1 MGIGGVIIMGK
12 MTRPTKPTR
21 KQKIEMKAWK
31 LDPENWLVIS
41 DTPSALS
48 LISKGGLKKR
58 YIQRGA

>member
-1 MGIGGVIIMGK
+1 
-12 MTRPTKPTR
+12 
-21 KQKIEMKAWK
+21 MKAWK